1 VIDKASTLVAM
12 EEQMAGSATR
22 GVHRDPDKVVATPS
36 DAPDQRRDQMLAAAA
51 EIIAERGFSET
62 RITDVARRVGASPAL
77 VVYYFGTKD
86 SLLTEALR
94 YSENSFYESAAEML
108 ARTPDLRKRLETLV
122 RLTCI
127 PQADNEVPGAWGLW
141 FDLWAQ
147 AFRHP
152 QVAKDRVELDARWR
166 ATIARVVDDAVAAG
180 EINAVDSVS
189 FAVTWSALLDGLS
202 IQVALSDPVVDA
214 DRAFTIAMDFAESAL
229 GLERPRARRTPNR
242 AKRKA

>member
-1 VIDKASTLVAM
+1 MVGTATKGVRSDPEKSN
-12 EEQMAGSATR
+12 GS
-22 GVHRDPDKVVATPS
+22 G
-36 DAPDQRRDQMLAAAA
+36 DAPDQRREQMLRAAA

-62 RITDVARRVGASPAL
+62 RITDVAKRVGASPAL

-108 ARTPDLRKRLETLV
+108 ARTPALQERLEMLV
-122 RLTCI
+122 HLTCI

-152 QVAKDRVELDARWR
+152 QVAKDRIELDARWR
-166 ATIARVVDDAVAAG
+166 KTISRVVDEAVTAG
-180 EINAVDSVS
+180 EIAKVDSAA

-202 IQVALSDPVVDA
+202 IQVALADPVVDA
-214 DRAFTIAMDFAESAL
+214 DRAFTIAMDFASTAL
-229 GLERPRARRTPNR
+229 GLERPPARRTTKR
-242 AKRKA
+242 AKKKA